1 MKKWG
6 QAPRV
11 GVILAVL
18 LIEWR
23 SQSPFFHK
31 LGALAARIALFVLS
45 VGATASTAEELRY
58 PLSIAVHRS
67 GAVYLADRNL
77 PGVWRIEGERL
88 GLFFRGSKKFRTPL
102 NAIRCVA
109 FDGDGKLL
117 AGDTATRD
125 IYRFDEKGSPQ
136 SLTGKGKPFGQIGIP
151 MAIVADSEGNLLVS
165 DLETHR
171 IVKVPKEGGE
181 VAVVRRRSDA
191 PGTFL

>member
-31 LGALAARIALFVLS
+31 LGGAGRSHRTVRPL
-45 VGATASTAEELRY
+45 GCATASTAEELRY

-125 IYRFDEKGSPQ
+125 IYRFDEKDRLNRSRARE
-136 SLTGKGKPFGQIGIP
+136 SLLARSGFPWRLSRTPRATCWSRTLKPTALSRFP
-151 MAIVADSEGNLLVS
+151 RREES
-165 DLETHR
+165 
-171 IVKVPKEGGE
+171 
-181 VAVVRRRSDA
+181 AVVRRRSGA